1 MRQHFM
7 VDDLKFLRK
16 GGRLSGA
23 EADAVRPAVLA
34 AFLASPLGQ
43 RLLAAEVVEREW
55 RFNLRMPAREAV
67 PDAPETSEI
76 IVQGSVDLCF
86 LENGKWVLVDYKTDR
101 ADDEQALLERYR
113 PQLALYAKALER
125 ITGREVAE
133 SDVCLVTAGKTLRV

>member
-1 MRQHFM
+1 M
-7 VDDLKFLRK
+7 
-16 GGRLSGA
+16 
-23 EADAVRPAVLA
+23 
-34 AFLASPLGQ
+34 
-43 RLLAAEVVEREW
+43 VEREW